1 MFFKRIQLG
10 LIHVALTI
18 TLLPIN
24 STLNRIMIKELAL
37 SATLVAVMAS
47 LPYLFSPIQVA
58 IGAFSDRR
66 PIFGLR
72 RLPYILIGLMF
83 CVLGV
88 IIAPYIAF
96 LLAENLAMGIAL
108 GLLAFGAWGMG
119 YNFATVAYFSLATE
133 ISGEEG
139 RGRTIAVM
147 FTMMIISIII
157 TSIGLSE
164 LLDPYSEAAL
174 ISSFRL
180 IGFIALGLGLIGV
193 VGLESRNQKK
203 SEHTEVRFSW
213 REMYSE
219 VMKNRQAILFFRYL
233 ILLLV
238 AILGQ
243 DILLEPFGAEAFGLS
258 VRETT
263 RITALWGIFFLITLI
278 LGGVLERRI
287 DKISQARIGAWSGT
301 LAFGLIIVSGLNAN
315 LNLFYLGVTVL
326 GLATGLATVSNL
338 SLMLDMTTAGK
349 VGLFMGIWGMANA
362 ASRLSGNILSGVIRD
377 ALTALLDNPVAGYLY
392 VFGFEIIL
400 LLISLRLLRSISV
413 EGFKQE
419 VGANVGYA
427 ERASV
432 AGES

>member
-1 MFFKRIQLG
+1 MFLKRIQLG
-10 LIHVALTI
+10 LVHVALTI

-37 SATLVAVMAS
+37 SASLVAIMAS

-66 PIFGLR
+66 PIFGFR
-72 RLPYILIGLMF
+72 RLPYILIGLLF

-96 LLAENLAMGIAL
+96 LLAENLVMGIAL
-108 GLLAFGAWGMG
+108 GLVAFGAWGMG

-157 TSIGLSE
+157 TSIGLGE
-164 LLDPYSEAAL
+164 MLDPYSNAAL
-174 ISSFRL
+174 ISSFRT

-193 VGLESRNQKK
+193 LGLESRNQQKP
-203 SEHTEVRFSW
+203 EVTEVRFSW

-219 VMKNRQAILFFRYL
+219 VMQNRQAILFFRYL
-233 ILLLV
+233 ILLLI

-243 DILLEPFGAEAFGLS
+243 DILLEPFGAEAFGLT

-263 RITALWGIFFLITLI
+263 RITGIWGIFFLVTLI
-278 LGGVLERRI
+278 LGGALERRI
-287 DKISQARIGAWSGT
+287 SKFTQARIGAWTGI
-301 LAFGLIIVSGLNAN
+301 LAFGLIIASAFTTN
-315 LNLFYLGVTVL
+315 LTLFYIGVTVL

-338 SLMLDMTTAGK
+338 SLMLDMTSAGK

-377 ALTALLDNPVAGYLY
+377 TVTSLMNNPVNGYLF
-392 VFGFEIIL
+392 VFAFEMIL

-413 EGFKQE
+413 AGFKKE
-419 VGANVGYA
+419 VTSKLDYA
-427 ERASV
+427 ERAVV